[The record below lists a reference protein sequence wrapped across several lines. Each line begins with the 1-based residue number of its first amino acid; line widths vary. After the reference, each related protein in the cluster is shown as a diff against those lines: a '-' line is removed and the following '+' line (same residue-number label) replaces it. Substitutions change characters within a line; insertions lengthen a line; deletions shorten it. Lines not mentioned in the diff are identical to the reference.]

1 MDTYKTIS
9 KILQTYLQTYHAENA
24 FNQILTLITKL
35 AENSVPYILVSKENK
50 ALTLLAYSKKINAEY
65 KNLLKTVPIDKNG
78 SACASAAFY
87 KKRIMIDNPIR
98 HKAYNQLHP
107 LVKKMNLKTCWAFP
121 ILNQKNDLVG
131 TLSLYFTSE
140 QKESNNTIKE
150 LEQIL
155 PFIAIII
162 DHDKKEQQSKE
173 HNMLFNEIEK
183 FSKSYKW
190 EYNLETKEVW
200 WSQNSYNLLKL
211 DPKKYQPSYETFYN
225 LLTKQSQQ
233 DMVFHVERILKT
245 KQNQKLE
252 LRFKHLPD
260 QIFYEEKKIICNKQG
275 NPIKL
280 IGIIKDITEERALE
294 KERVSLNEK
303 LQLLTDNVPGMVYS
317 FKITSDM
324 QAALLDCNDYIYNIY
339 EITKEEAIKDV
350 NLLFN
355 QTKPQYQKALF
366 ESIENSRKRL
376 TLFEFEC
383 EIKTPSGKE
392 KWTTC
397 QAWPKQ
403 QNNGSVIWTGIILDT
418 TEKNRI
424 KEEKKIA
431 EQEAQKLE
439 QEKDA
444 LGIELTQL
452 IDTANAPI
460 FGIDKAGN
468 VNEWNQK
475 AEEITGYS
483 KKEVIGKTFVETYI
497 TKEYK
502 AAVNDVLARAFQGEE
517 TANYEVPIYSK
528 YGVRI
533 IVLLNATTRRNTK
546 GDVIGVVGVGQDIT
560 EINETKEELRSIN
573 RHFIQSQEASLTGS
587 WEWDIHKNIIWW
599 SDETYKIFEVNK
611 AVFKK
616 NYENYLDL
624 LDKESQEKV
633 NIQVKKILEDG
644 QPYTHIIQLKR
655 NKQKFLEGKG
665 YLIKDEQGNNQKL
678 IGIVKDI
685 SVEHKLETQL
695 KESQE
700 KRQELY
706 KKIIV
711 TQEDERKRLA
721 RDVHDDLGQQLAYLK
736 IKLELAKKETIKGL
750 SEIDDKNI
758 KICGSSSCSNSL
770 QELNESIEQL
780 QKTIQTTRE
789 IAKELRPPQLDLLE
803 LKDLIES
810 HINQLQAPNIK
821 IKSEIKINENEIS
834 TAIKETVY
842 NISKEGLANAI
853 KHARPKTIKI
863 VLKSN
868 KNEISL
874 EVIDDGR
881 GFKHDD
887 IIKPGSFGLIGIEEQ
902 LVPLNGAFTIKHHK
916 QKTILETRI
925 PI

>member
-1 MDTYKTIS
+1 M
-9 KILQTYLQTYHAENA
+9 
-24 FNQILTLITKL
+24 
-35 AENSVPYILVSKENK
+35 
-50 ALTLLAYSKKINAEY
+50 
-65 KNLLKTVPIDKNG
+65 
-78 SACASAAFY
+78 
-87 KKRIMIDNPIR
+87 
-98 HKAYNQLHP
+98 
-107 LVKKMNLKTCWAFP
+107 
-121 ILNQKNDLVG
+121 
-131 TLSLYFTSE
+131 
-140 QKESNNTIKE
+140 
-150 LEQIL
+150 
-155 PFIAIII
+155 
-162 DHDKKEQQSKE
+162 
-173 HNMLFNEIEK
+173 
-183 FSKSYKW
+183 
-190 EYNLETKEVW
+190 
-200 WSQNSYNLLKL
+200 
-211 DPKKYQPSYETFYN
+211 
-225 LLTKQSQQ
+225 
-233 DMVFHVERILKT
+233 
-245 KQNQKLE
+245 
-252 LRFKHLPD
+252 
-260 QIFYEEKKIICNKQG
+260 
-275 NPIKL
+275 
-280 IGIIKDITEERALE
+280 
-294 KERVSLNEK
+294 
-303 LQLLTDNVPGMVYS
+303 
-317 FKITSDM
+317 
-324 QAALLDCNDYIYNIY
+324 
-339 EITKEEAIKDV
+339 
-350 NLLFN
+350 
-355 QTKPQYQKALF
+355 
-366 ESIENSRKRL
+366 
-376 TLFEFEC
+376 
-383 EIKTPSGKE
+383 
-392 KWTTC
+392 
-397 QAWPKQ
+397 
-403 QNNGSVIWTGIILDT
+403 
-418 TEKNRI
+418 
-424 KEEKKIA
+424 
-431 EQEAQKLE
+431 
-439 QEKDA
+439 
-444 LGIELTQL
+444 GIELTQL

-789 IAKELRPPQLDLLE
+789 IARELRPPQLDLLE

-810 HINQLQAPNIK
+810 HINQLHAPNIK